1 MAMKLQGKVAV
12 ITGGLRGIGHAI
24 VLAMAQEGADLLIA
38 GLSMDRAAP
47 TEQEVKALGRRCVVI
62 QADVADEAAVKD
74 MITRTVQHFGRLDIL
89 VNNAGIAPFKPID
102 EFTSA
107 EFSRVLDVNLKG
119 PWLCAK
125 YAFPEL
131 KRRGGVIIN
140 ITSASGHYGGASSG
154 GSAYDASKGGL
165 RQLTYA
171 LAAEFGPHH
180 IRVNAI
186 APGVIVTERMGGQAF
201 LEMESTAHE
210 IARTPLRRLGIPADV
225 GKVAVFLACD
235 DSAYINGTTILLD
248 GGTMAVW

>member
-1 MAMKLQGKVAV
+1 M
-12 ITGGLRGIGHAI
+12 
-24 VLAMAQEGADLLIA
+24 
-38 GLSMDRAAP
+38 
-47 TEQEVKALGRRCVVI
+47 VVH
-62 QADVADEAAVKD
+62 ADVADEEAVKA
-74 MITRTVQHFGRLDIL
+74 MIARTVQHFGGLDIL
-89 VNNAGIAPFKPID
+89 VNNAGVALFKPID
-102 EFTSA
+102 ELTAS
-107 EFSRVLDVNLKG
+107 EFARVVDVNLKG

-140 ITSASGHYGGASSG
+140 ITSASGHYGGASPG

-186 APGVIVTERMGGQAF
+186 APGVIVTAQPGGQALVEAEF
-201 LEMESTAHE
+201 TAHE
-210 IARTPLRRLGIPADV
+210 IARTPLRRLGLPVDV
-225 GKVAVFLACD
+225 GKAAVFLACN
-235 DSAYINGTTILLD
+235 DSAYINGTTIVLD

>member
-1 MAMKLQGKVAV
+1 MKLHGKVAV

-24 VLAMAQEGADLLIA
+24 ALAMAQEGADLLIA
-38 GLSMDRAAP
+38 GRSMDRAAH
-47 TEQEVKALGRRCVVI
+47 TEQEIRDLGRRCVVV
-62 QADVADEAAVKD
+62 QADVADEDAVKV
-74 MITRTVQHFGRLDIL
+74 MIARTVQHFGGLDIL
-89 VNNAGIAPFKPID
+89 VNNAGIALFKPIHAL
-102 EFTSA
+102 TAA
-107 EFSRVLDVNLKG
+107 EFARVVDVNLKG

-131 KRRGGVIIN
+131 QRRGGVIIN
-140 ITSASGHYGGASSG
+140 ITSASGHYGGASPG

-186 APGVIVTERMGGQAF
+186 APGVIVTEQLSEQA
-201 LEMESTAHE
+201 LIEAAGTVQE
-210 IARTPLRRLGIPADV
+210 IARTPSRRLGLPADV
-225 GKVAVFLACD
+225 GKAAVFLACD
-235 DSAYINGTTILLD
+235 DSSYINGTTIVLD

>member
-1 MAMKLQGKVAV
+1 MKLQGKVAV
-12 ITGGLRGIGHAI
+12 VTGGLRGIGHAI
-24 VLAMAQEGADLLIA
+24 ALAMAHEGADLLIA
-38 GLSMDRAAP
+38 GQSMDRAAQ
-47 TEQEVKALGRRCVVI
+47 TEQEIRTLGRRCVVI
-62 QADVADEAAVKD
+62 RADVADEAAVQD
-74 MITRTVQHFGRLDIL
+74 MMARTVQHFGGLDIL
-89 VNNAGIAPFKPID
+89 VNNAAIAPFKPID

-131 KRRGGVIIN
+131 KRRSGVIIN

-186 APGVIVTERMGGQAF
+186 APGVIVTERPGGQA
-201 LEMESTAHE
+201 LVEAEVTAHE
-210 IARTPLRRLGIPADV
+210 IARTPLRRLGLPVDV
-225 GKVAVFLACD
+225 GKAAVFLACD
-235 DSAYINGTTILLD
+235 DSAYINGTTIVLD

>member
-1 MAMKLQGKVAV
+1 MKLQGKVAV
-12 ITGGLRGIGHAI
+12 VTGGLRGIGHAI
-24 VLAMAQEGADLLIA
+24 ALAMAQEGADVLIA
-38 GLSMDRAAP
+38 GRSMDRAAH
-47 TEQEVKALGRRCVVI
+47 TEQEIRALGRRCMVVR
-62 QADVADEAAVKD
+62 ADVADEAAVKD
-74 MITRTVQHFGRLDIL
+74 MIASTVQHFGGLDIL
-89 VNNAGIAPFKPID
+89 VNNAGIALFKPID
-102 EFTSA
+102 ELTAA
-107 EFSRVLDVNLKG
+107 EFTRVVDVNLKG

-140 ITSASGHYGGASSG
+140 ITSASGHYGGASPG

-186 APGVIVTERMGGQAF
+186 APGVIVTEGFGGQAF
-201 LEMESTAHE
+201 VEAES
-210 IARTPLRRLGIPADV
+210 ARTPLRRLGLPVDV
-225 GKVAVFLACD
+225 GKVAVFLAGD
-235 DSAYINGTTILLD
+235 DSAYLTGTTIVLD

>member
-1 MAMKLQGKVAV
+1 MKLHGKVAV
-12 ITGGLRGIGHAI
+12 VTGGLRGIGHAI
-24 VLAMAQEGADLLIA
+24 ALAMAQEGADLLIA
-38 GLSMDRAAP
+38 GRSMDRAAQ
-47 TEQEVKALGRRCVVI
+47 TEREIRALGRRCVVV
-62 QADVADEAAVKD
+62 QADVANEEAVKA
-74 MITRTVQHFGRLDIL
+74 MIAHTVQHFDSLDIL
-89 VNNAGIAPFKPID
+89 VNNAGIALFKPIN
-102 EFTSA
+102 ELTAA
-107 EFSRVLDVNLKG
+107 EFARVVDVNLKG

-140 ITSASGHYGGASSG
+140 ITSASGHYGGASPG

-186 APGVIVTERMGGQAF
+186 APGVIVTEQLSDQAF
-201 LEMESTAHE
+201 VEAAGTVQE
-210 IARTPLRRLGIPADV
+210 IARTPSRRLGLPADV
-225 GKVAVFLACD
+225 GKAAVFLACD
-235 DSAYINGTTILLD
+235 DSSYINGTTIVLD